1 MRLIRRQPAVADRGA
16 SLLEFLVYLAVISV
30 VLVAATTFSYQFLA
44 GRAKAAAFQETERN
58 AQLAVARLAAE
69 VRQAGALNAGDSVFG
84 AHPGRLSLTLADP
97 SKSPTVFYVDA
108 GRLLVQQGTGPVL
121 PLTSSKVQV
130 SEFIVDD
137 LSTANGRSRLVRV
150 RLKVDFVTDLD
161 IYAAE
166 SVLETTAQIKKA
178 DGFAD

>member
-1 MRLIRRQPAVADRGA
+1 MSPCRRQSAVPDRGA
-16 SLLEFLVYLAVISV
+16 TLLEFLVYLAVISV
-30 VLVAATTFSYQFLA
+30 VLVAATSFAYEFAA

-58 AQLAVARLAAE
+58 TQLAIARITAE
-69 VRQAGALNAGDSVFG
+69 VRQAVGFNAGDSAFG
-84 AHPGRLSLTLADP
+84 SHPGRLSLALADG

-108 GRLLVQQGTGPVL
+108 GQLLVQQGAGPVL

-137 LSTANGRSRLVRV
+137 LSTASGKSKLVRV
-150 RLKVDFVTDLD
+150 RLKVDYLTDLD

-166 SVLETTAQIKKA
+166 SVVETTAQIKKA
-178 DGFAD
+178 DGFSN